1 MKITL
6 GILAHVDAGKTTLSE
21 SMLYHAGSLRTMG
34 RVDHQ
39 DAFLDAHPLER
50 ARGITIFSD
59 QAMMSLG
66 ESQVFLVD
74 TPGHADFAA
83 EMERAM
89 AVMDYAVLVVSCAEG
104 VQSHTD
110 TVWQLLRRG
119 HVPTF
124 FFLNKTDRAG
134 AEPDRV
140 LCELRR
146 KLSPDCVPYEEL
158 VEAAAERDEDL
169 LDEYLSGQVTR
180 QRVDTV
186 ARRLIGEERLFPVF
200 RGSALQDAGVEEFL
214 NVISRLMETHYDAD
228 GPFGARVF
236 RIRHDAQGSR
246 LTFLK
251 LVSGR
256 LSVRDAVTVGGESF
270 RVNELR
276 LYNGSR
282 FTSVQTAQAGQL
294 VAVTGLPACRI
305 GDALGDCAP
314 APQPVTQ
321 PLLSVKAMF
330 PPEVS
335 VQTALTALRRLEA
348 EDPALGVQ
356 WNESLRE
363 IHLRVMGAI
372 QLEVLRELVRERF
385 GLAVEFSRPEIM
397 YRETIAAPV
406 RGVGHYEPLRHYA
419 EVHLLL
425 SPAPRGTGITFS
437 SRCHVDELS
446 LQYQNLIRTHVFEK
460 EHLGVLTGSPLSDV
474 HIELLT
480 GRAHLKHTE
489 GGDFRQAT
497 YRAIRQGLM
506 KAQPVLLEPY
516 YAFTID
522 APQEHLGRILSDIQ
536 RLYGEFEVPDA
547 DDSGLHVRGRGPVST
562 LMDYTQELTVFTR
575 GKGRLSVHFDGYEPC
590 HNAEEVIANRGYDV
604 GADRE
609 NSPDSVF
616 CAKGAGFIVHWDKA
630 DEWMHCEVPADDE

>member
-59 QAMMSLG
+59 QAMMSLR

-158 VEAAAERDEDL
+158 TEAAAERDEDL

-214 NVISRLMETHYDAD
+214 SVISRLMETHYDAD

-256 LSVRDAVTVGGESF
+256 LSVRDVVTVGGESF

-406 RGVGHYEPLRHYA
+406 RGAGHYEPLRHYA

-425 SPAPRGTGITFS
+425 SPVPRGTGITFS

>member
-158 VEAAAERDEDL
+158 TEAAAERDEDL
-169 LDEYLSGQVTR
+169 LEEYLSGQVTR

-214 NVISRLMETHYDAD
+214 SVISRLMETHYDAD

-256 LSVRDAVTVGGESF
+256 LSVRDAVTVGG
-270 RVNELR
+270 RK
-276 LYNGSR
+276 
-282 FTSVQTAQAGQL
+282 
-294 VAVTGLPACRI
+294 LPS
-305 GDALGDCAP
+305 
-314 APQPVTQ
+314 Q
-321 PLLSVKAMF
+321 
-330 PPEVS
+330 
-335 VQTALTALRRLEA
+335 
-348 EDPALGVQ
+348 
-356 WNESLRE
+356 
-363 IHLRVMGAI
+363 
-372 QLEVLRELVRERF
+372 
-385 GLAVEFSRPEIM
+385 
-397 YRETIAAPV
+397 
-406 RGVGHYEPLRHYA
+406 
-419 EVHLLL
+419 
-425 SPAPRGTGITFS
+425 
-437 SRCHVDELS
+437 
-446 LQYQNLIRTHVFEK
+446 
-460 EHLGVLTGSPLSDV
+460 
-474 HIELLT
+474 
-480 GRAHLKHTE
+480 
-489 GGDFRQAT
+489 
-497 YRAIRQGLM
+497 
-506 KAQPVLLEPY
+506 
-516 YAFTID
+516 
-522 APQEHLGRILSDIQ
+522 
-536 RLYGEFEVPDA
+536 
-547 DDSGLHVRGRGPVST
+547 
-562 LMDYTQELTVFTR
+562 
-575 GKGRLSVHFDGYEPC
+575 
-590 HNAEEVIANRGYDV
+590 
-604 GADRE
+604 
-609 NSPDSVF
+609 
-616 CAKGAGFIVHWDKA
+616 
-630 DEWMHCEVPADDE
+630 